1 MNFDHRK
8 VQIVLALRRLGV
20 TDTVVMAAMEA
31 IPRELFVP
39 PSLRRHAYQDATL
52 PIGYE
57 QTLSQPSV
65 VGIMTQ
71 ALRLT
76 DRMKVLEVGT
86 GSGYQTVVLA
96 RLARRVYSVER
107 HKPLLENAEARFQD
121 LQINNIT
128 TKCGDGTIGWKE
140 QIPFDRIIVTA
151 ASLDVP
157 PVLADQLT
165 IGGVMVVPIGLE
177 STLQKIV
184 RVTRTMNGLETEEL
198 RDVNFVPLIPTE
210 VLAKV

>member
-1 MNFDHRK
+1 
-8 VQIVLALRRLGV
+8 
-20 TDTVVMAAMEA
+20 
-31 IPRELFVP
+31 
-39 PSLRRHAYQDATL
+39 
-52 PIGYE
+52 
-57 QTLSQPSV
+57 
-65 VGIMTQ
+65 MTQ

-86 GSGYQTVVLA
+86 GSGYQTAVLA
-96 RLARRVYSVER
+96 RLARRVYSIER